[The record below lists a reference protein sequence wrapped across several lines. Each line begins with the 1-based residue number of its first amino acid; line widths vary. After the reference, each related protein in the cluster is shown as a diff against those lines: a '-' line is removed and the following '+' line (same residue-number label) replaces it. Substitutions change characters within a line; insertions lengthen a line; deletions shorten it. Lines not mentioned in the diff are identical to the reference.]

1 MTAGEPDILV
11 TGATGF
17 VGTAV
22 LRELVGRGMGP
33 RVRVFV
39 RRPVPGWM
47 TDAGVTTW
55 RGDLTDAPGL
65 AGACTGITM
74 LVHLASQIGGDPG
87 SCRAVN
93 EEGTANLLAE
103 ARRAGT
109 PGLLYLSTCAVYRDG
124 EHRGAAV
131 PGSGLAARRASAGR
145 GGVGSAQ
152 VAELALSACGSGSA
166 GEGRGAG
173 SAQVAELALSA
184 VRSGSAGEG
193 RGAGSAQVAEL
204 ALSAVRSG
212 SAGEGLGA
220 GSAQV
225 AESALSA
232 VRSGS
237 AGEGLGA
244 GSAQVADPAPS
255 AARSGLGVGSDS
267 VAGPVLPIRG
277 LGLVADPVSAI
288 RGGGPGERIGLGL
301 VADLGPSTGR
311 GVPGESWPEAD
322 LGPSAG
328 QQGPAGEGP
337 QGGPG
342 AVAVPASE
350 HPHPGA
356 ELVTDPASATSRSR
370 LAGERLVLAAGGTVL
385 RPHLVHGTG
394 DRHLVPALARWI
406 RAVPA
411 WAAGGAARTS
421 LVAVADLAAAIVEL
435 ALNPRPAGA
444 GEVFHV
450 ADPRPVRMRH
460 LVTAV
465 CELLDLPVP
474 VADLPLAEHRARTR
488 AALPTLTDHQ
498 YSLLTRDHWYESDRI
513 WELTGVSP
521 GPGFGPS
528 LAEAAGWYRES
539 LGLRERGTALND
551 G

>member
-1 MTAGEPDILV
+1 VTAGEPDILV

-74 LVHLASQIGGDPG
+74 LVHLASRIGGDPG

-131 PGSGLAARRASAGR
+131 PGSGLAARSASAGR
-145 GGVGSAQ
+145 VGVGSALVVGPVSSAVRSGSAGAGLGAGSAQ
-152 VAELALSACGSGSA
+152 VAEPALSACGSGSA
-166 GEGRGAG
+166 GAGLGVG
-173 SAQVAELALSA
+173 SAQVAE
-184 VRSGSAGEG
+184 
-193 RGAGSAQVAEL
+193 
-204 ALSAVRSG
+204 
-212 SAGEGLGA
+212 
-220 GSAQV
+220 
-225 AESALSA
+225 
-232 VRSGS
+232 
-237 AGEGLGA
+237 
-244 GSAQVADPAPS
+244 PAPS

-267 VAGPVLPIRG
+267 VAGPVSPIRG
-277 LGLVADPVSAI
+277 LGLVAGPVSPT
-288 RGGGPGERIGLGL
+288 RGSGPGERVGAGL

-311 GVPGESWPEAD
+311 GMPGGSWPEAD

-342 AVAVPASE
+342 AVAVPGGE
-350 HPHPGA
+350 HPHPGS

-394 DRHLVPALARWI
+394 DRHLVPTLARWI

-450 ADPRPVRMRH
+450 ADPRPVRMQH

-539 LGLRERGTALND
+539 LGLRERKTALTD

>member
-1 MTAGEPDILV
+1 VTAAEPDILV

-22 LRELVGRGMGP
+22 LRELVGRGMGH

-39 RRPVPGWM
+39 RRPVPEWM

-55 RGDLTDAPGL
+55 RGDLADAPGL

-87 SCRAVN
+87 LCRAVN
-93 EEGTANLLAE
+93 EEGTAKLLAE

-109 PGLLYLSTCAVYRDG
+109 PGVLYLSTCAVYRDG
-124 EHRGAAV
+124 EHRGEAV
-131 PGSGLAARRASAGR
+131 PGSGLAEGQRASAGR
-145 GGVGSAQ
+145 GGVELVADPVSSA
-152 VAELALSACGSGSA
+152 A
-166 GEGRGAG
+166 
-173 SAQVAELALSA
+173 
-184 VRSGSAGEG
+184 RSGSAGEG
-193 RGAGSAQVAEL
+193 PGVGSALVAE
-204 ALSAVRSG
+204 
-212 SAGEGLGA
+212 
-220 GSAQV
+220 
-225 AESALSA
+225 
-232 VRSGS
+232 
-237 AGEGLGA
+237 
-244 GSAQVADPAPS
+244 PAP
-255 AARSGLGVGSDS
+255 AAPRSDLGVGSDL
-267 VAGPVLPIRG
+267 VAGP
-277 LGLVADPVSAI
+277 
-288 RGGGPGERIGLGL
+288 GG
-301 VADLGPSTGR
+301 
-311 GVPGESWPEAD
+311 
-322 LGPSAG
+322 
-328 QQGPAGEGP
+328 
-337 QGGPG
+337 
-342 AVAVPASE
+342 E
-350 HPHPGA
+350 HPQPRS

-370 LAGERLVLAAGGTVL
+370 LAGEHLVLAAGGTVL

-394 DRHLVPALARWI
+394 DRHLVPALVRWI

-411 WAAGGAARTS
+411 WAAGGACRTS

-450 ADPRPVRMRH
+450 ADPRPVRMQH

-488 AALPTLTDHQ
+488 AALPSLTDHQ

-539 LGLRERGTALND
+539 LGLREGATALTD

>member
-33 RVRVFV
+33 RVRVLV
-39 RRPVPGWM
+39 RRPVAGWM

-87 SCRAVN
+87 RCRAVN
-93 EEGTANLLAE
+93 EEGTAKLLAE

-124 EHRGAAV
+124 EHRGEPV
-131 PGSGLAARRASAGR
+131 PGSGAAAERRASA
-145 GGVGSAQ
+145 V
-152 VAELALSACGSGSA
+152 
-166 GEGRGAG
+166 
-173 SAQVAELALSA
+173 
-184 VRSGSAGEG
+184 
-193 RGAGSAQVAEL
+193 
-204 ALSAVRSG
+204 
-212 SAGEGLGA
+212 
-220 GSAQV
+220 
-225 AESALSA
+225 
-232 VRSGS
+232 
-237 AGEGLGA
+237 
-244 GSAQVADPAPS
+244 
-255 AARSGLGVGSDS
+255 RSGLGVGSDS
-267 VAGPVLPIRG
+267 VAGPVPPIRG
-277 LGLVADPVSAI
+277 S
-288 RGGGPGERIGLGL
+288 GPGDSWP

-311 GVPGESWPEAD
+311 E
-322 LGPSAG
+322 
-328 QQGPAGEGP
+328 GPAGEHPHLGSAHP
-337 QGGPG
+337 HLG
-342 AVAVPASE
+342 SE
-350 HPHPGA
+350 HPHPRPG
-356 ELVTDPASATSRSR
+356 LVTGPASATSRSR

-394 DRHLVPALARWI
+394 DRHLVPTLARWI

-421 LVAVADLAAAIVEL
+421 LVAVADLAAAITEL
-435 ALNPRPAGA
+435 ALHPRPAGA

-488 AALPTLTDHQ
+488 AALPSLTDHQ

-521 GPGFGPS
+521 GPGFGPGM
-528 LAEAAGWYRES
+528 AEAAGWYRES
-539 LGLRERGTALND
+539 LGLREGGTALTD